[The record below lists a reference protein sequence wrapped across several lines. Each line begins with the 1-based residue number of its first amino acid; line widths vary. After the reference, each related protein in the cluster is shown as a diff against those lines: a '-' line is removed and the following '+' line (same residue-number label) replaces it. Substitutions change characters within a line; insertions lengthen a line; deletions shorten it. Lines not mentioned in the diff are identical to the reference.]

1 MIKEAVSRLTMEPAL
16 PIYAYETIKTIDTI
30 AARTQ
35 HIVATRVNQLALVTI
50 ALFLEKDTKINSHN
64 PLYSGPSACTRY
76 LMNSL
81 RPLVRKTDAV
91 FLLDDTLHFLL
102 PGANLQG
109 GQIVQS
115 RLWDALLW
123 NIHNTTDMEITRPTE
138 IIIGHSAYPTP
149 YQNVGE
155 FIEAASQASIR
166 FNFTSKRTVR
176 KTVTRPAL
184 NAPDQTTNDELP
196 ALARKLGVPY
206 LSLLPKKPCAQLHQ
220 LINAQL
226 AQELCCFPVG
236 RDRNILT
243 VAMLNPQDHSALE
256 RLQQE
261 TGLHI
266 FPVLTHPKALQTA
279 LEQFV

>member
-1 MIKEAVSRLTMEPAL
+1 MSKEAVSRLTMEPAL
-16 PIYAYETIKTIDTI
+16 SMYAYETIKTIDTI

-50 ALFLEKDTKINSHN
+50 ALFFEKDIKTNSNN
-64 PLYSGPSACTRY
+64 PLYSDPSACTRF

-91 FLLDDTLHFLL
+91 FLFGNTLHFLL

-123 NIHNTTDMEITRPTE
+123 SIHNTTDMGTTRPTE
-138 IIIGHSAYPTP
+138 ITIGHSAYPTP
-149 YQNVGE
+149 YQTVGE
-155 FIEAASQASIR
+155 FIEAASQASLR
-166 FNFTSKRTVR
+166 FNFNSKRTAR
-176 KTVTRPAL
+176 KTVTRQAQT
-184 NAPDQTTNDELP
+184 AQDQTTNDELP
-196 ALARKLGVPY
+196 ALARKLGIPY
-206 LSLLPKKPCAQLHQ
+206 LSLLPKKPCARLQQ

-266 FPVLTHPKALQTA
+266 FPVLTHPEALQTA
-279 LEQFV
+279 LEQFI

>member
-1 MIKEAVSRLTMEPAL
+1 MSNEAVSRLTMEPAL
-16 PIYAYETIKTIDTI
+16 SMYAYETINTIDII
-30 AARTQ
+30 AGRTQ
-35 HIVATRVNQLALVTI
+35 HIVATRANQLALVTI
-50 ALFLEKDTKINSHN
+50 ALLFEKDILTNSN
-64 PLYSGPSACTRY
+64 SPLYSDPSACARY
-76 LMNSL
+76 AMNNL

-91 FLLDDTLHFLL
+91 FLFGNTLHFLL

-123 NIHNTTDMEITRPTE
+123 SIHNTTDMEITRPTE
-138 IIIGHSAYPTP
+138 ITIGHSAYPAP
-149 YQNVGE
+149 YQTVGE
-155 FIEAASQASIR
+155 FIEAASQASLR
-166 FNFTSKRTVR
+166 FNFTSKRTAR
-176 KTVTRPAL
+176 KTVTRPELDAQ
-184 NAPDQTTNDELP
+184 DQTTNDELP
-196 ALARKLGVPY
+196 ALARKLGIPY
-206 LSLLPKKPCAQLHQ
+206 LSLLPKKPCAQLQQ

-266 FPVLTHPKALQTA
+266 FPVLTHPEALQTA
-279 LEQFV
+279 LEQFI